1 MNYKILTPRITEKP
15 RSNTENKNLE
25 MRMKNKLKITFTT
38 LLIMI
43 SFISCN
49 ESKSQANE
57 EMKNIMND
65 KNPNLETA
73 TLGSGCFWCTEA
85 IFERVNGVIAV
96 VSGYSGG
103 TVEDPSY
110 KEVCDGTTGHA
121 ECTQITFDSSVIS
134 YDELLE
140 IFWKTHD
147 PTTLNKQGND
157 VGTQYRSVIFYHND
171 AQKQKAEF
179 YKNKLIEEKIWDKP
193 IVTEIT
199 KFDKFYPAEDYH
211 QEYYDNNPNQGYCS
225 FVITPK
231 VEKFEKIFKDKLKK

>member
-1 MNYKILTPRITEKP
+1 
-15 RSNTENKNLE
+15 

-73 TLGSGCFWCTEA
+73 TFGSGCFWCTEA

-140 IFWKTHD
+140 IFWKTLD